1 MTKIILFILKQS
13 VKAIASIVST
23 RSLIFSDLTIPTFTV
38 AKFFDYKNHLK
49 ETCVCFFNLSFSIAI
64 HVMFYVTA
72 VEYLLCVGMNT
83 DMKDEALPWSAQPRT
98 RERHRT
104 RLCQ

>member
-1 MTKIILFILKQS
+1 M
-13 VKAIASIVST
+13 
-23 RSLIFSDLTIPTFTV
+23 
-38 AKFFDYKNHLK
+38 FF
-49 ETCVCFFNLSFSIAI
+49 FFNLSFSIAI

-104 RLCQ
+104 RLCQYNDRREHKILWEYRVGQCHLVCGYMRWRQS